1 MAHNM
6 TGEDNSV
13 EQANQPR
20 LCDAGCGF
28 FANPACGTFCSK
40 CFRDKQQADESQHAN
55 EKAAAKAFGAPA
67 LAQAITQ
74 IPKPELQTAAQQIVT
89 PPQSSSPVVKPA
101 DSVSAEVSE
110 KVAEPPS
117 TSEPA
122 VNLEADEPQRPVQ
135 KHKNRCFTCNKRVG
149 LTGFKCRCEYVFC
162 GSHRL
167 PEEHQCDFD
176 YKTAGREQLSKNNPL
191 VVPAKLNKV

>member
-1 MAHNM
+1 M
-6 TGEDNSV
+6 
-13 EQANQPR
+13 
-20 LCDAGCGF
+20 
-28 FANPACGTFCSK
+28 
-40 CFRDKQQADESQHAN
+40 
-55 EKAAAKAFGAPA
+55 
-67 LAQAITQ
+67 
-74 IPKPELQTAAQQIVT
+74 PELQIAAQQIVT
-89 PPQSSSPVVKPA
+89 PPQPSSPVVKPA
-101 DSVSAEVSE
+101 DRVSAEAASE
-110 KVAEPPS
+110 TVAEPPS

-167 PEEHQCDFD
+167 PEEHKCDFD

>member
-1 MAHNM
+1 M
-6 TGEDNSV
+6 
-13 EQANQPR
+13 
-20 LCDAGCGF
+20 
-28 FANPACGTFCSK
+28 
-40 CFRDKQQADESQHAN
+40 
-55 EKAAAKAFGAPA
+55 
-67 LAQAITQ
+67 
-74 IPKPELQTAAQQIVT
+74 T
-89 PPQSSSPVVKPA
+89 PPQPRSPIVKPA
-101 DSVSAEVSE
+101 DSVSAEAASE
-110 KVAEPPS
+110 NVAEPPS

>member
-1 MAHNM
+1 MA
-6 TGEDNSV
+6 
-13 EQANQPR
+13 
-20 LCDAGCGF
+20 
-28 FANPACGTFCSK
+28 K
-40 CFRDKQQADESQHAN
+40 
-55 EKAAAKAFGAPA
+55 
-67 LAQAITQ
+67 
-74 IPKPELQTAAQQIVT
+74 
-89 PPQSSSPVVKPA
+89 
-101 DSVSAEVSE
+101 
-110 KVAEPPS
+110 PPS

-135 KHKNRCFTCNKRVG
+135 KHKNRCFACNKRVG